1 MRKKHFLIVLS
12 LLFIFSCTREYSTE
26 ANNRIEDNTNAWV
39 GKVNFQEMENFIQKN
54 TKKQI
59 PNYLKLHNLGK
70 RTEQYI
76 TDIDTTDII
85 KVVHDSI
92 TSFTIKVNTLSDKD
106 FTFSN
111 LVINVKNNKIEEYIY
126 HYKPEAQWLR
136 AYIAGEENNYEGV
149 LKITDI
155 DGNDT
160 RKTYSRQAST
170 PTTCMVYIHEPCYG
184 SGCPCT
190 DYNGVTYYMAATCGG
205 GGGDGNSGDYPSG
218 ELSGGGGGTVP
229 SVPTSEQINSFIAF
243 LSPSIHAYI
252 TQNTNTL
259 TDINNYFIQNGL
271 SPKHQSFITSILEY
285 VERKDIAWFTFSST
299 FNSAVAYKKQYPDN
313 WIKISTIQDFAFD
326 FMLQNPNTSWTQ
338 FQNWFVEGQLDYT
351 NAEEV
356 MFASNLS
363 KVMNDI
369 NTYQANDTLS
379 QLNTNWPNWNKITET
394 MKTLVKTSAPLAVK
408 FGKVLFKTLSPLN
421 QNDYSRNFINGHI
434 DAMRYSIDALGVIN
448 YNTNTMQWKDI
459 VLCWLFE
466 LGNFPINNST
476 GLGTMPTL
484 GFSGTDY
491 VISGNP
497 NNNMRHLSNHKLVNG
512 IPDKNS
518 IMFLRNIVIERIKQ
532 NNLSTVNGEWVFGT
546 DATVDTIIKQ
556 DMMQFCLGSYNTD
569 VYIRALG
576 NSQYELTFIVKNKT
590 GWQSGTRGLNDYNND
605 PTNDSSLGDK
615 PRGVGIHLGGTI
627 GETFGWKETITVR

>member
-1 MRKKHFLIVLS
+1 MKINNLLETVLI
-12 LLFIFSCTREYSTE
+12 FIFSILLLNGC
-26 ANNRIEDNTNAWV
+26 
-39 GKVNFQEMENFIQKN
+39 
-54 TKKQI
+54 
-59 PNYLKLHNLGK
+59 
-70 RTEQYI
+70 RTESN
-76 TDIDTTDII
+76 IDENKNIQTNIPQKKLRLKDVPELKNILTSNPKLFNKRVKFSIN
-85 KVVHDSI
+85 DSI
-92 TSFTIKVNTLSDKD
+92 EVFNINSKKLNSYSVQINPDNDSAFYIVTLSYDK
-106 FTFSN
+106 
-111 LVINVKNNKIEEYIY
+111 LKNNKVSKLIGKFVPDNNTFEKNIKNFSGKSYFETITGTPIVNSIWKNGKVIDNKNIRNAKTASCTTQSYIVANMCSEDV
-126 HYKPEAQWLR
+126 HWPW
-136 AYIAGEENNYEGV
+136 EG
-149 LKITDI
+149 
-155 DGNDT
+155 GC
-160 RKTYSRQAST
+160 QASGKAYFSIST
-170 PTTCMVYIHEPCYG
+170 SMNCDQEMIDP
-184 SGCPCT
+184 
-190 DYNGVTYYMAATCGG
+190 NWGG
-205 GGGDGNSGDYPSG
+205 GGFGD
-218 ELSGGGGGTVP
+218 SGGGGSNSIATMSSPDAINYLLAQIGM
-229 SVPTSEQINSFIAF
+229 TSLNTQQYNFLASYPIIADYFKTYFWGDNQNIDGANFMNWGINF
-243 LSPSIHAYI
+243 
-252 TQNTNTL
+252 
-259 TDINNYFIQNGL
+259 
-271 SPKHQSFITSILEY
+271 
-285 VERKDIAWFTFSST
+285 
-299 FNSAVAYKKQYPDN
+299 
-313 WIKISTIQDFAFD
+313 
-326 FMLQNPNTSWTQ
+326 FMQNPNTTIEQ

>member
-1 MRKKHFLIVLS
+1 M
-12 LLFIFSCTREYSTE
+12 LFIFSCTREYSTE

-170 PTTCMVYIHEPCYG
+170 PTTCMVYIHVPCYG

-205 GGGDGNSGDYPSG
+205 GGGGNSGDYPSG

-326 FMLQNPNTSWTQ
+326 FMLQNPNTSWEQ
-338 FQNWFVEGQLDYT
+338 FQNWFM
-351 NAEEV
+351 NADGTSRITFDSSVNANNSFVFDNYAELNNFLNNNFKTYSYSSEV
-356 MFASNLS
+356 MSN
-363 KVMNDI
+363 DGA
-369 NTYQANDTLS
+369 Q
-379 QLNTNWPNWNKITET
+379 KITRLRVNR
-394 MKTLVKTSAPLAVK
+394 M
-408 FGKVLFKTLSPLN
+408 G
-421 QNDYSRNFINGHI
+421 I
-434 DAMRYSIDALGVIN
+434 
-448 YNTNTMQWKDI
+448 YNT
-459 VLCWLFE
+459 
-466 LGNFPINNST
+466 GIN
-476 GLGTMPTL
+476 
-484 GFSGTDY
+484 
-491 VISGNP
+491 IEI
-497 NNNMRHLSNHKLVNG
+497 KL
-512 IPDKNS
+512 K
-518 IMFLRNIVIERIKQ
+518 KQ
-532 NNLSTVNGEWVFGT
+532 NNLWTFDSLHSEE
-546 DATVDTIIKQ
+546 
-556 DMMQFCLGSYNTD
+556 
-569 VYIRALG
+569 YI
-576 NSQYELTFIVKNKT
+576 
-590 GWQSGTRGLNDYNND
+590 
-605 PTNDSSLGDK
+605 
-615 PRGVGIHLGGTI
+615 GVGFLYEWAQSTFTNSNNTNPLKIEIFGYEKFGFSISGINIKYKNYAKVNIFVNPNT
-627 GETFGWKETITVR
+627 GEIISASWEDLPG

>member
-218 ELSGGGGGTVP
+218 ELSGGGGGGTVP

-338 FQNWFVEGQLDYT
+338 FQNWFMGESEGQDGEYDLASEIAFQQQQFQKHSLPSMTSYENAFPSNPNATYPNYYRDAAPNYEVYNNYVGGRLKQLFNQNGGNIIGNPYRNACAVRQSFTHNKLGIMIPFQHNDHKGDY
-351 NAEEV
+351 
-356 MFASNLS
+356 
-363 KVMNDI
+363 
-369 NTYQANDTLS
+369 
-379 QLNTNWPNWNKITET
+379 NWNYILTASK
-394 MKTLVKTSAPLAVK
+394 M
-408 FGKVLFKTLSPLN
+408 
-421 QNDYSRNFINGHI
+421 
-434 DAMRYSIDALGVIN
+434 GVF
-448 YNTNTMQWKDI
+448 
-459 VLCWLFE
+459 LE
-466 LGNFPINNST
+466 
-476 GLGTMPTL
+476 GTYGPPT
-484 GFSGTDY
+484 
-491 VISGNP
+491 
-497 NNNMRHLSNHKLVNG
+497 HKL
-512 IPDKNS
+512 I
-518 IMFLRNIVIERIKQ
+518 
-532 NNLSTVNGEWVFGT
+532 GT
-546 DATVDTIIKQ
+546 DANDLKKIGDFLK
-556 DMMQFCLGSYNTD
+556 G
-569 VYIRALG
+569 
-576 NSQYELTFIVKNKT
+576 KT
-590 GWQSGTRGLNDYNND
+590 GIYLVINND
-605 PTNDSSLGDK
+605 PSKNTGAGYTGHTDMIKNGYVSGGANVTNSSGQIV
-615 PRGVGIHLGGTI
+615 RGGIKYIYIWEL
-627 GETFGWKETITVR
+627 K